1 MATQQEILAKFG
13 QTPEASNRG
22 GNSGNLTYMEGAL
35 GTALWDMA
43 PGLLGVEPTGN
54 LQKWQQENP
63 IGSVVSGMAGMAVP
77 YTAAFK
83 ASQNIKPWANFV
95 EKAAPASSL
104 AKNPFLAGTS
114 REIARWAPVEAG
126 LVGAGALAGEP
137 VADMLDGDYRGWE
150 SHAGTN
156 ALALGVGGLAGGA
169 LTKLGTMGQAALRK
183 RGVTPGADLSAM
195 PQVQIRQVRESLQRG
210 EVAPDAMA
218 MAEAGINR
226 LRRRVINEDPP
237 GRFYTLKEQEKSEE
251 MEWLVKPGKPDGRSW
266 SSRKITSFQGEEA
279 ESVLRGME
287 GMPED
292 WEAFARYPRVL
303 NPRKAKN
310 SELEQMNVQKLD
322 ESVMQRFPGESQQGR
337 YRWKALPEDG
347 MFAVAKQM
355 DGGRWLTFQTD
366 NPTKFFPE
374 DSRWA
379 NVIKQENL
387 KNFAD
392 IDPNVDLDNVQSQ
405 ILQWGRQQIKESPVT
420 DSRGMRDEKRG
431 LGAGLNKGF
440 KTLGMEAQAQNTAEG
455 LKRFGMFSRSYLAP
469 ADLQFTNN
477 PVAHRIRR
485 TAKEMLD
492 RGELLTQRAI
502 LGDPTNAGRN
512 LMRETSMGPNFDD
525 PSSIAAKIKKVS
537 DSDPD
542 EWNRV
547 LKTIHAGEGV
557 DGGIKNYGLGE
568 DGADILRR
576 IQEVDDELS
585 SSIIEAQRASGVPE
599 ADLFRPKEGH
609 FMLSRT
615 WKGNWRTPVYN
626 ESGSLVYIAGGTSR
640 KESQSIA
647 QEVSEQ
653 LGFRMGDSLTTDMW
667 GDLDMMRQ
675 VQIQSQDWRT
685 SIQQAAKMVSG
696 RKPGTFNQRQ
706 GVEGFV
712 MDYTPEEFLRSLVN
726 HSRRYRNY
734 EAELA
739 TQTLFKGDMERLALE
754 DKQMAEQL
762 KKRLD
767 MMFGKEGEIS
777 KAVNKAADTI
787 LAPVM
792 GNNSASRVMGTLN
805 AGMYRYALGFMN
817 TGYGIATLLTF
828 AQTAFPM
835 MSMINTLAM
844 QAPQRLGKYTSY
856 KPILSEN
863 GAEVM
868 GMLDPMKIAG
878 QAFREIGNA
887 DDILATNLRRAAA
900 EGTTDPRFLDE
911 FVGQNSVSKQK
922 FSEILSKDQPVVGF
936 LKALADTVPATTERF
951 ARGHSFAMGHVF
963 YRDVMGVKDS
973 EQLFKL
979 AKEFTDKTQYLY
991 GTGDR
996 AQLITGPI
1004 GSSFG
1009 LFKNWVMNYIG
1020 WMAAYAGEAFMYN
1033 NFKPLML
1040 MMAGTGAV
1048 GGVGALPL
1056 VGAYNG
1062 VSKALGGDSAM
1073 YQIYEGFGGGER
1085 DDGPGVADMIYYGL
1099 PMALGISVQSTVQA
1113 PFHNPTEDAARFFQ
1127 MATWD
1132 QGKKI
1137 GRAISTSTR
1146 SFMDNGYVDVG
1157 DPMVRQHLAS
1167 GFAPKSVYK
1176 AVSAMSSNTIRS
1188 QNNANPLIQ
1197 DMSPSERLLYGA
1209 SLNPRWVS
1217 TRFALSRE
1225 MWEDEKK
1232 RKARTSE
1239 LGRQMAEAQ
1248 NQRDRRQMQRI
1259 IYAANA
1265 DNISLDTIMRSATSH
1280 RSRDE
1285 EDIITS
1291 TFDEMALER
1300 LTRLGL
1306 L

>member
-1 MATQQEILAKFG
+1 MATQQEILAQWG
-13 QTPEASNRG
+13 QAPEASGRQGSN
-22 GNSGNLTYMEGAL
+22 NLNYLEGAL
-35 GTALWDMA
+35 GTALWDMG
-43 PGLLGVEPTGN
+43 PGLIGVEPKGN
-54 LQKWQQENP
+54 LQRWQAENP
-63 IGSVVSGMAGMAVP
+63 VSSVVSSMAGMAVP
-77 YTAAFK
+77 YTGFFK
-83 ASQNIKPWANFV
+83 ASKAIKPWANFV
-95 EKAAPASSL
+95 EKAAPAANV
-104 AKNPFLAGTS
+104 AKNPFLGGAA

-126 LVGAGALAGEP
+126 LVGTGALLGEP
-137 VADMLDGDYRGWE
+137 VADMLDGHYRGWG
-150 SHAGTN
+150 SHAASN
-156 ALALGVGGLAGGA
+156 ALALGLGGAVGGG

-183 RGVTPGADLSAM
+183 RGITPGADLGSI
-195 PQVQIRQVRESLQRG
+195 PQVQIRQVRDNLAKGLITPESR
-210 EVAPDAMA
+210 P

-226 LRRRVINEDPP
+226 LRRRVLNEEPTGNQFFRLSDKD
-237 GRFYTLKEQEKSEE
+237 KEEE
-251 MEWLVKPGKPDGRSW
+251 LNWLVRSGKEAGRAW
-266 SSRKITSFQGEEA
+266 SSRKITSFKGDDA
-279 ESVLRGME
+279 EQVLRSLE

-292 WEAFARYPRVL
+292 WEAYARFPRVL
-303 NPRKAKN
+303 NPRQAK
-310 SELEQMNVQKLD
+310 SSGKLEQNWKELD
-322 ESVMQRFPGESQQGR
+322 EGVRKRFPGSSQGGM
-337 YRWKALPEDG
+337 YRWRALPEDG

-355 DGGRWLTFQTD
+355 DNGRWLTFQTD
-366 NPTKFFPE
+366 NPVKFFPE
-374 DSRWA
+374 DTQWA
-379 NVIKQENL
+379 RVIKQENIQ
-387 KNFAD
+387 NFSD
-392 IDPNVDLDNVQSQ
+392 IDPNVALSGVKSD
-405 ILQWGRQQIKESPVT
+405 ILQWGRQKMKEDPAE
-420 DSRGMRDEKRG
+420 DFRGLRDEKRG
-431 LGAGLNKGF
+431 LGAGLNRGF
-440 KTLGMEAQAQNTAEG
+440 KTLGLEAQAQNTAEG
-455 LKRFGMFSRSYLAP
+455 LKRMGMFSRSYLAP

-485 TAKEMLD
+485 TVKEMLD

-512 LMRETSMGPNFDD
+512 LLRETSLGPNFDD
-525 PSSIAAKIKKVS
+525 PKSIAAKVKKLS
-537 DSDPD
+537 DTDPD
-542 EWNRV
+542 EWSRV

-576 IQEVDDELS
+576 IQEVDDDLS
-585 SSIIEAQRASGVPE
+585 RSIIEAQRASGVPE
-599 ADLFRPKEGH
+599 NELFKPKEGH

-626 ESGSLVYIAGGTSR
+626 EKGSLVYVAGGTSR
-640 KESQSIA
+640 RESQDTA
-647 QEVSEQ
+647 AEVAER
-653 LGFRMGDSLTTDMW
+653 LGFKAGDSLTTDMW

-675 VQIQSQDWRT
+675 VQINSQDWRT
-685 SIQQAAKMVSG
+685 AMQQAAKMVQG
-696 RKPGTFNQRQ
+696 RKPGTFKQRQ

-712 MDYTPEEFLRSLVN
+712 VDYTPEEFLRSLVQ

-734 EAELA
+734 ETELA
-739 TQTLFKGDMERLALE
+739 TQALFKRDMERLALE
-754 DKQMAEQL
+754 DKQLAEQL

-777 KAVNKAADTI
+777 KAVNKAADAV

-792 GNNSASRVMGTLN
+792 GNNSASRVLSTLN
-805 AGMYRYALGFMN
+805 SGMYRYALGFFN

-856 KPILSEN
+856 KPVMSGQ

-878 QAFREIGNA
+878 QAFRELGDA
-887 DDILATNLRRAAA
+887 DELLAANLRRAAA

-922 FSEILSKDQPVVGF
+922 FSEILNRDQPVVGF
-936 LKALADTVPATTERF
+936 LKALADTVPASTERF
-951 ARGHSFAMGHVF
+951 ARGHSFAMGHIF
-963 YRDVMGVKDS
+963 YRDVMGVRDP

-1020 WMAAYAGEAFMYN
+1020 WMSAYAGEAFMFN

-1040 MMAGTGAV
+1040 MMAGTGAI
-1048 GGVGALPL
+1048 GGVGSLPL
-1056 VGAYNG
+1056 VGTYNAI
-1062 VSKALGGDSAM
+1062 SKALGGDSAM
-1073 YQIYEGFGGGER
+1073 YQIYEGFGGGDREG
-1085 DDGPGVADMIYYGL
+1085 GPGVADMIYYGL
-1099 PMALGISVQSTVQA
+1099 PMALGVSVQSTVQA

-1127 MATWD
+1127 VATWD
-1132 QGKKI
+1132 QAKRI
-1137 GRAISTSTR
+1137 GRAIDTAGKSIGDR
-1146 SFMDNGYVDVG
+1146 GYIDLG
-1157 DPMVRQHLAS
+1157 DPLVRQHLAA

-1176 AVSAMSSNTIRS
+1176 AVSAMSSDTVRS
-1188 QNNANPLIQ
+1188 LNNANPLIQ
-1197 DMSPSERLLYGA
+1197 DMSASERLLYGA

-1225 MWEDEKK
+1225 MWEDQKK
-1232 RKARTSE
+1232 RKARTTE

-1248 NQRDRRQMQRI
+1248 NQRDRVQMKRI
-1259 IYAANA
+1259 IYAATA
-1265 DNISLDTIMRSATSH
+1265 DNISLDTIMRSAQSH

-1291 TFDEMALER
+1291 SFDDMAMER
-1300 LTRLGL
+1300 LQRLGL